1 MQLNASTKILS
12 IFDKGE
18 TTPARNSETDWKY
31 PAATTFL
38 SPTSK
43 SMSSSNFNRVPLRD
57 CVRDKEYFLE
67 DGDCV
72 VLVEDTLFKVC
83 FMLRLE

>member
-1 MQLNASTKILS
+1 MKLRQRETVKPIENIQPLQLSS
-12 IFDKGE
+12 V
-18 TTPARNSETDWKY
+18 PH
-31 PAATTFL
+31 P
-38 SPTSK
+38 K

-57 CVRDKEYFLE
+57 YVRDKEYFLE

-72 VLVEDTLFKVC
+72 VLAEDTLFKVC

>member
-1 MQLNASTKILS
+1 
-12 IFDKGE
+12 
-18 TTPARNSETDWKY
+18 
-31 PAATTFL
+31 
-38 SPTSK
+38 
-43 SMSSSNFNRVPLRD
+43 MSSSNFNRVPLRD

>member
-1 MQLNASTKILS
+1 MLPQNFLTKVKLRQCETVKLIENIQPLQLSS
-12 IFDKGE
+12 V
-18 TTPARNSETDWKY
+18 PH
-31 PAATTFL
+31 P
-38 SPTSK
+38 K
-43 SMSSSNFNRVPLRD
+43 SMTSSNFNRMPLRD

-67 DGDCV
+67 DGDCA